1 MGKVRQID
9 VVKLKKGMYI
19 VDTLRGHRLTPPVYS
34 VEGFILS
41 SSEGKEL
48 RQRGFLYAFVN
59 EARSEVDLEPDLE
72 VNIPPQDSIDD
83 LFGLLPQPAQP
94 SRPLDSPDVPLF
106 VQTVSY
112 QEELRRAQELHVQ
125 ALAAAKHMHETLE
138 AGLSENTVAAIAD
151 ILQNSVESLKRNENA
166 MLSFA
171 RLKAADE
178 YTFTHS
184 VNVAMYAVVLGRR
197 LNIKDSFLSDLAM
210 AGFFHDIGKVLV
222 PQNILHYPGPLK
234 GKALEIMRSHAELGR
249 VFLEHYPSVPDIAR
263 TGAIDHHERCDGSGY
278 PMGKGYDDISLVGR
292 LLAVVDVYDAL
303 TSRRCYKDAYTPAK
317 SLSIM
322 YNSREEQFSPGFV
335 EALIEA
341 LGVYPV
347 GSLVRLSNNYTAI
360 VVEQNVGLALK
371 PKVVTLID
379 AFGDKVDY
387 PRLLNL
393 EVHASISIIES
404 VLSLPVEID
413 LEKAIFYATS

>member
-1 MGKVRQID
+1 MGKIRQID
-9 VVKLKKGMYI
+9 VVKLKKGMYV
-19 VDTLRGHRLTPPVYS
+19 VDTLRGHKLTPPVYS
-34 VEGFILS
+34 VEGFILGPA
-41 SSEGKEL
+41 EGKAL

-59 EARSEVDLEPDLE
+59 EARSVVDLEPDLE
-72 VNIPPQDSIDD
+72 VNIPAED
-83 LFGLLPQPAQP
+83 LTDQQFDLLPK
-94 SRPLDSPDVPLF
+94 PLDAPDVPLY
-106 VQTVSY
+106 VQTISY

-125 ALAAAKHMHETLE
+125 ALAAAKQMHETLE
-138 AGLSENTVAAIAD
+138 AGLSENIVASIED
-151 ILQNSVESLKRNENA
+151 ILKNSIESLKRNENA
-166 MLSFA
+166 LLSIA
-171 RLKAADE
+171 RLKAVDE

-197 LNIKDSFLSDLAM
+197 LNIKDSFLADLAM
-210 AGFFHDIGKVLV
+210 AGFFHDIGKILV
-222 PQNILHYPGPLK
+222 PQDILQYPGKLGEEQLK
-234 GKALEIMRSHAELGR
+234 IMRNHADLGR

-263 TGAIDHHERCDGSGY
+263 TGAIDHHERSDGSGY
-278 PMGKGYDDISLVGR
+278 PLGKEHDEISLVGR

-322 YNSREEQFSPGFV
+322 YQSREEQFSPGFV
-335 EALIEA
+335 ESLIEA

-347 GSLVRLSNNYTAI
+347 GSLVRLSNNYTA
-360 VVEQNVGLALK
+360 VVIEQKEGLALK

-379 AFGDKVDY
+379 AFGDKIDY

-393 EVHASISIIES
+393 EVHSSITILES

-413 LEKAIFYATS
+413 LEAAVFYAIS